1 MFADDGKDAGE
12 RFEKDDIIVIALYTS
27 QITVLIIC
35 VCMRY
40 FKHRDTGTYSLS
52 VRRPRIY
59 RLKISMHLVI
69 LILLTALSIMYA
81 MALPKDSGDVYDTVR
96 LTFTPIQFLAWLI
109 SCLMLRFEY
118 RRAIGHAWY
127 MHPVFI
133 MYSALIYL
141 VDLIYVI
148 AYGSN
153 IDEDKK
159 KMMTALAV
167 IDGVVLFFSLLL
179 GMLVIT
185 FTEDNHAERRN
196 YFTVDPSMRQG
207 LMTEENEVGRSQSR
221 TSSMLYGSQDGVERP
236 KKRIIITANVS

>member
-1 MFADDGKDAGE
+1 
-12 RFEKDDIIVIALYTS
+12 
-27 QITVLIIC
+27 
-35 VCMRY
+35 
-40 FKHRDTGTYSLS
+40 
-52 VRRPRIY
+52 
-59 RLKISMHLVI
+59 
-69 LILLTALSIMYA
+69 
-81 MALPKDSGDVYDTVR
+81 
-96 LTFTPIQFLAWLI
+96 
-109 SCLMLRFEY
+109 MLRFEY

-221 TSSMLYGSQDGVERP
+221 TSSMLYGSQDGAERP
-236 KKRIIITANVS
+236 KKRIIITANVSQKMIIDTKNSDRVMFEIVTKEKGVNIGKTKRTYQNFRSLDDTLRTKYTRQIQRGQLKKRDLPEAKNLSNTIALSQLREQLDQYL